1 MNIKGRLGLP
11 NKYTKG
17 ENSKSNL
24 VCTKIPDTKKYFVNF
39 PLSQKDSSLNQEFW
53 TLNKLTIKKGQDDFY
68 EGLNE
73 KVSL

>member
-1 MNIKGRLGLP
+1 LP
-11 NKYTKG
+11 KKYTKG
-17 ENSKSNL
+17 ENAKSNL
-24 VCTKIPDTKKYFVNF
+24 VCTKIPDTKKYFVSF